1 MPKRPHLALMAG
13 AFLVLGLQ
21 GSASQTLPDGLVG
34 AFAWRMDDPNFGG
47 LSAIELA
54 DNGLSFLALSD
65 RGAWTRGQITR
76 DSEGRIMAVDA
87 RPMRFLRGRFE
98 APLEAG
104 RNDSEGL
111 AVAADG
117 TVFVS
122 FENVARVLRYDSIDG
137 PAQNL
142 ITPRE
147 FGRMQRNSALEA
159 LAIGPDGTLYTLPE
173 RSGELERPF
182 PVWRYRDGGWDQP
195 FDLRRDGGYLAVG
208 ADFGP
213 DGRLY
218 LLERELHGLA
228 GFSSR
233 VRSFAISDT
242 ELSDERTDLETQ
254 PGQHDNLEGISVWRG
269 PDGAIWVTMLA
280 DDNFNFFQSTEI
292 VEYRLSD

>member
-1 MPKRPHLALMAG
+1 MAG

>member
-1 MPKRPHLALMAG
+1 MAG

-34 AFAWRMDDPNFGG
+34 AFALRMDDPNFGG

-54 DNGLSFLALSD
+54 DDGLSFLALSD

-182 PVWRYRDGGWDQP
+182 PVWRYRDGVWDQP